1 MPLPLQERTVAV
13 RSCASYDYP
22 LVKEAVAGLGENIGG
37 GWASIIPGGS
47 KVLIKPNLLT
57 AATAEQCVSP
67 HPAVVR
73 AIVELCREAGAASVS
88 IGDSPG
94 FGTAQKVAAKCG
106 ILDTARE
113 LGVEVV
119 NFADSVTVP
128 APAGFHNRSFSIA
141 RDIVEADVVINLAKF
156 KTHAMMVMT
165 LAVKNMFGAFV
176 GKQKAQWHLQS
187 GRSQDHFARMLVELA
202 YTVKPAIS
210 VLDAVIGMEGNGPNS
225 GTPRKFGFLAASRDM
240 VSLDRVA
247 CAITGVAPDTVYIF
261 KAAQN
266 LGLAVDLAG
275 IRLSGDPLKPLSITD
290 LKPASIMHVEG
301 PACFRPFAGLL
312 RRSLTTRPAVDVARC
327 KGCGI
332 CREACPAAAI
342 TQPAAKTVVRIDY
355 DACIRCYCCQELC
368 PEGAIAPRDA
378 WGLRMLKKLK
388 SN

>member
-1 MPLPLQERTVAV
+1 MAFPQQDRTVTV
-13 RSCASYDYP
+13 RRCTSYDRA
-22 LVKEAVAGLGENIGG
+22 LVKEAVMRLGEDSAG
-37 GWASIIPGGS
+37 GWAKIIPRGS
-47 KVLIKPNLLT
+47 KVLLKPNLLT
-57 AATAEQCVSP
+57 PATSEQCVSP
-67 HPAVVR
+67 HPSVVR
-73 AIVELCREAGAASVS
+73 ALVELCRDAGAASVA

-119 NFADSVTVP
+119 DFSDSVTVP

-141 RDIVEADVVINLAKF
+141 REIVEADVVINLAKL

-202 YTVKPAIS
+202 YTVSPAMS
-210 VLDAVIGMEGNGPNS
+210 VLDAIIGMEGNGPNS
-225 GTPRKFGFLAASRDM
+225 GTPRMLGFLAASRDM

-247 CAITGVAPDTVYIF
+247 CDITGVAPDTVYIF
-261 KAAQN
+261 KAARE
-266 LGLAVDLAG
+266 LGLSVDLEG
-275 IRLSGDPLKPLSITD
+275 IRLAGDPIGPLKIMD
-290 LKPASIMHVEG
+290 LKPASMMHVEG
-301 PACFRPFAGLL
+301 PAYFRPVAGLL
-312 RRSLTTRPAVDVARC
+312 RRLLTAWPALDASRC

-332 CREACPAAAI
+332 CREACPASAI
-342 TQPAAKTVVRIDY
+342 TQPAPGACVRID
-355 DACIRCYCCQELC
+355 DAACIRCYCCQELC

>member
-1 MPLPLQERTVAV
+1 MTLPLQDRTVTV
-13 RSCASYDYP
+13 RSCSSYDYP
-22 LVKEAVAGLGENIGG
+22 LVKEAVARLGEDIAG
-37 GWASIIPGGS
+37 GWASIIPRGS

-57 AATAEQCVSP
+57 AATAEQAVSP

-73 AIVELCREAGAASVS
+73 ALVELCRDAGAASTT

-119 NFADSVTVP
+119 NFADSITVP

-141 RDIVEADVVINLAKF
+141 RDIAEAGVVINLAKF
-156 KTHAMMVMT
+156 KTHAMMTMT
-165 LAVKNMFGAFV
+165 LAVKNLFGAFV

-202 YTVKPAIS
+202 YTVRPAIS

-225 GTPRKFGFLAASRDM
+225 GTPRKLGFLAASRDM

-247 CAITGVAPDTVYIF
+247 CAITGVAPDKVYIF

-266 LGLAVDLAG
+266 MGLAVDLEG
-275 IRLSGDPLKPLSITD
+275 IRLAGDPIEPLKITD
-290 LKPASIMHVEG
+290 LKLASMMHVQG
-301 PACFRPFAGLL
+301 PAYFRPFARLL
-312 RRSLTTRPAVDVARC
+312 LHSLTTRPAVDATVC

-332 CREACPAAAI
+332 CMQACPAAAI
-342 TQPAAKTVVRIDY
+342 SQPAAGAVVRIDY

-388 SN
+388 SK

>member
-1 MPLPLQERTVAV
+1 MTLPQQDRTVTV
-13 RSCASYDYP
+13 RSCSSYDYP
-22 LVKEAVAGLGENIGG
+22 LVKEAVARLGEDIAG
-37 GWASIIPGGS
+37 GWASIIPRGS

-57 AATAEQCVSP
+57 AATAEQAVSP

-73 AIVELCREAGAASVS
+73 ALVELCRDAGAASTT

-119 NFADSVTVP
+119 NFADSITVP

-141 RDIVEADVVINLAKF
+141 RDIAEAGVVINLAKF
-156 KTHAMMVMT
+156 KTHAMMTMT
-165 LAVKNMFGAFV
+165 LAVKNLFGAFV

-202 YTVKPAIS
+202 YTVRPAIS

-225 GTPRKFGFLAASRDM
+225 GTPRKLGFLAASRDM

-247 CAITGVAPDTVYIF
+247 CAITGVAPDKVYIF

-266 LGLAVDLAG
+266 MGLAVDLEG
-275 IRLSGDPLKPLSITD
+275 IRLAGDPIEPLKITD
-290 LKPASIMHVEG
+290 LKLASMMHVQG
-301 PACFRPFAGLL
+301 PAYFRPFARLL
-312 RRSLTTRPAVDVARC
+312 LHSLTTRPAVDATRC

-332 CREACPAAAI
+332 CMQACPAAAI
-342 TQPAAKTVVRIDY
+342 SQPADKAVVCIDC

-378 WGLRMLKKLK
+378 WGLRLIKRLK
-388 SN
+388 SK

>member
-1 MPLPLQERTVAV
+1 MALPQQDRTVTV
-13 RSCASYDYP
+13 RRCASYDYA
-22 LVKEAVAGLGENIGG
+22 LVKEAVIKLGEDSAG
-37 GWASIIPGGS
+37 GWASIIPRGS

-57 AATAEQCVSP
+57 PATAEQCVSP

-73 AIVELCREAGAASVS
+73 ALVELCRDAGAASVT

-119 NFADSVTVP
+119 DFADSVTVP

-225 GTPRKFGFLAASRDM
+225 GTPRKLGFLAASRDM

-261 KAAQN
+261 KAARD
-266 LGLAVDLAG
+266 LGLAVDLEG
-275 IRLSGDPLKPLSITD
+275 IRLAGDPIEPLKITD
-290 LKPASIMHVEG
+290 LKPASMMHVEG
-301 PACFRPFAGLL
+301 PAYFRPVAGLL
-312 RRSLTTRPAVDVARC
+312 RRLLTAWPAVDASRC

-332 CREACPAAAI
+332 CREACPASAI
-342 TQPAAKTVVRIDY
+342 TQPAPGACVRID
-355 DACIRCYCCQELC
+355 DETCIRCYCCQELC

>member
-1 MPLPLQERTVAV
+1 MELPQQDRTVTV
-13 RSCASYDYP
+13 RRCPSYDQAV
-22 LVKEAVAGLGENIGG
+22 VKEAVVKLGEDSAG
-37 GWASIIPGGS
+37 GWASILPRGS

-57 AATAEQCVSP
+57 PATADEAVSP
-67 HPAVVR
+67 HPSVVR
-73 AIVELCREAGAASVS
+73 ALVELCRDAGAASIT

-106 ILDTARE
+106 ILDVARE

-119 NFADSVTVP
+119 DFADSITVP

-210 VLDAVIGMEGNGPNS
+210 VLDGVIGMEGNGPGS
-225 GTPRKFGFLAASRDM
+225 GTPRKLGFLAASRDM

-247 CAITGVAPDTVYIF
+247 CAITGVAPDKVYIF
-261 KAAQN
+261 KAARN
-266 LGLAVDLAG
+266 LGLAVDLEG
-275 IRLSGDPLKPLSITD
+275 IRLSGDPIKPLSITD
-290 LKPASIMHVEG
+290 LKPASMMHVEG
-301 PACFRPFAGLL
+301 PAYFRPFAGLL
-312 RRSLTTRPAVDVARC
+312 RRSLTTRPAVDSSRC
-327 KGCGI
+327 KGCAI

-342 TQPAAKTVVRIDY
+342 TQPAPGACVRID
-355 DACIRCYCCQELC
+355 DERCIRCYCCQELC

-378 WGLRMLKKLK
+378 WALRLIKSLKRG
-388 SN
+388 

>member
-1 MPLPLQERTVAV
+1 MELPQQDRTVTV
-13 RSCASYDYP
+13 RRCPSYDQAV
-22 LVKEAVAGLGENIGG
+22 VKEAVVKLGEDSAG
-37 GWASIIPGGS
+37 GWASILPRGS

-57 AATAEQCVSP
+57 PATADEAVSP
-67 HPAVVR
+67 HPSVVR
-73 AIVELCREAGAASVS
+73 ALVELCRDAGAASIT

-106 ILDTARE
+106 ILDVARE

-119 NFADSVTVP
+119 DFADSITVP

-141 RDIVEADVVINLAKF
+141 RDIVEADVVINLAKL

-210 VLDAVIGMEGNGPNS
+210 VLDGVIGMEGNGPGS
-225 GTPRKFGFLAASRDM
+225 GTPRKLGFLAASRDM

-247 CAITGVAPDTVYIF
+247 CAITGVAPDKVYIF
-261 KAAQN
+261 KAARN
-266 LGLAVDLAG
+266 LGLAVDLEG
-275 IRLSGDPLKPLSITD
+275 IRLSGDPIKPLSITD
-290 LKPASIMHVEG
+290 LKPASMMHVEG
-301 PACFRPFAGLL
+301 PAYFRPFAGLL
-312 RRSLTTRPAVDVARC
+312 RRSLTTRPAVDSSRC
-327 KGCGI
+327 KGCAI

-342 TQPAAKTVVRIDY
+342 TQPAPGACVRID
-355 DACIRCYCCQELC
+355 DERCIRCYCCQELC

-378 WGLRMLKKLK
+378 WALRLIKSLKRG
-388 SN
+388 

>member
-1 MPLPLQERTVAV
+1 MPLPPQDRTVSV

-22 LVKEAVAGLGENIGG
+22 LVKEAVAGLGQDIAG
-37 GWASIIPGGS
+37 GWASLIPRGS

-73 AIVELCREAGAASVS
+73 ALVELCRDAAAASII

-106 ILDTARE
+106 ILDAARE

-141 RDIVEADVVINLAKF
+141 RDIVEADVIINLAKF
-156 KTHAMMVMT
+156 KTHAMMAMT

-176 GKQKAQWHLQS
+176 GRQKAQWHLQS

-202 YTVKPAIS
+202 YTVKPAVS

-225 GTPRKFGFLAASRDM
+225 GTPRKLGFLAASRDM

-247 CAITGVAPDTVYIF
+247 CAITGVAPDTIYIF
-261 KAAQN
+261 KAARE
-266 LGLAVDLAG
+266 LGLAVDLDG
-275 IRLSGDPLKPLSITD
+275 IKLAGDPVKPLTITD
-290 LKPASIMHVEG
+290 LKPASMMHVEG
-301 PACFRPFAGLL
+301 PTFFRPFAGLL
-312 RRSLTTRPAVDVARC
+312 RRLLTAWPAVDASRC

-342 TQPAAKTVVRIDY
+342 AQPIPGACVRINDEK
-355 DACIRCYCCQELC
+355 CIRCYCCQELC

-388 SN
+388 S

>member
-1 MPLPLQERTVAV
+1 MPLPQQERTVTV
-13 RSCASYDYP
+13 RRCPNYDYA
-22 LVKEAVAGLGENIGG
+22 LVKEAVIKLGEDAAG
-37 GWASIIPGGS
+37 GWAAIIPGGS
-47 KVLIKPNLLT
+47 KVLLKPNLLT

-73 AIVELCREAGAASVS
+73 ALVELCRDAGAASVT

-94 FGTAQKVAAKCG
+94 FGTAQKVASKCG
-106 ILDTARE
+106 ILDMARE

-128 APAGFHNRSFSIA
+128 AQAGFHNRSFSIA

-176 GKQKAQWHLQS
+176 GRQKAQWHLQS

-225 GTPRKFGFLAASRDM
+225 GAPRKLGFLAASRDM

-247 CAITGVAPDTVYIF
+247 CAITGVAPDSVYIF
-261 KAAQN
+261 KAARDV
-266 LGLAVDLAG
+266 GLAVDLEG
-275 IRLSGDPLKPLSITD
+275 IRLAGDSIDPLKITD
-290 LKPASIMHVEG
+290 LKPASMMHVEG
-301 PACFRPFAGLL
+301 PAYFRPVAGLL
-312 RRSLTTRPAVDVARC
+312 RRLLTTWPCIDESRC

-332 CREACPAAAI
+332 CREACPASAI
-342 TQPAAKTVVRIDY
+342 TQPAPGACARID
-355 DACIRCYCCQELC
+355 DETCIRCYCCQELC
-368 PEGAIAPRDA
+368 PEGAVAPRDA